1 MVWQRGP
8 FVLLL
13 LGVSSPSI
21 HWPASFSPSI
31 EHRWIL
37 KILTLVCCLST
48 LETLGS
54 SVEKLQLELCL
65 TCGRHCFGFLCSS
78 MLVSNGSSAPHLSNH
93 ELLRQCGAAWRRSV
107 PRGFWSPSFFTG
119 PFSFRVSFPLFG
131 FTTPKSLCGVQVRW
145 VGRHNNRWSANY
157 FEDHHHQKT
166 WKPRSSQM
174 ETLDLKHLEFW
185 DLDFQITKQL

>member
-65 TCGRHCFGFLCSS
+65 TCGRHCFGFVCSS

-93 ELLRQCGAAWRRSV
+93 ELLRQCGVAWRRSV
-107 PRGFWSPSFFTG
+107 LRGFWSPSFFTG

-131 FTTPKSLCGVQVRW
+131 FLIFLLPRVSVGFRSGEWADTTIDDQQTILKTITIRRRGSP
-145 VGRHNNRWSANY
+145 
-157 FEDHHHQKT
+157 DHHRWRHWT
-166 WKPRSSQM
+166 
-174 ETLDLKHLEFW
+174 
-185 DLDFQITKQL
+185 

>member
-1 MVWQRGP
+1 MVWQRG
-8 FVLLL
+8 
-13 LGVSSPSI
+13 
-21 HWPASFSPSI
+21 PASFSPSI

-65 TCGRHCFGFLCSS
+65 TCGRHCFGGFLCSS
-78 MLVSNGSSAPHLSNH
+78 MLVSNGSSALHLSNH
-93 ELLRQCGAAWRRSV
+93 ELLRQCGVAWKRSV
-107 PRGFWSPSFFTG
+107 LRGFWSPSFFTG

-157 FEDHHHQKT
+157 FEDHQD
-166 WKPRSSQM
+166 PRIQGVLSPVSPSVIIWASTSS
-174 ETLDLKHLEFW
+174 DG
-185 DLDFQITKQL
+185 DFQITKPL